1 MAEAR
6 TIPLSGRK
14 AQAARNDETIL
25 AAARAVFLADPGA
38 PVSAVAQAA
47 GVGMSALYRRY
58 PSKDHLIRRL
68 CTIGLQTYID
78 IAEDCVNDDGD
89 PWGAFARFMRRAVDA
104 HTNALTL
111 RLAGTFT
118 PDETLYAM
126 AEYAGTLNVAL
137 FERTAKAGVIRPDVT
152 VSDLGLIFEQ
162 IAAVAYGESPERTA
176 VLRQRSLALVLEG
189 LRADP
194 PTVDLPG
201 PGVTDDEFAAR
212 CAAARRPRP
221 RRCRPARGRGRQAGP

>member
-1 MAEAR
+1 MAAE
-6 TIPLSGRK
+6 TPTPLSGRR
-14 AQAARNDETIL
+14 AQAARNDEVIL
-25 AAARAVFLADPGA
+25 KAAREVFLADPGA

-58 PSKDHLIRRL
+58 PSKEDLVRRL

-78 IAEDCVNDDGD
+78 LAQACVDDEGD
-89 PWGAFARFMRRAVDA
+89 PWEAFATFMRRAVEA

-118 PDETLYAM
+118 PDQTLWEM
-126 AEYAGTLNVAL
+126 AEHAGKLNLAL
-137 FERTAKAGVIRPDVT
+137 FDRTMAAGVIRPDVT
-152 VSDLGLIFEQ
+152 VADLGLIFEQ
-162 IAAVAYGESPERTA
+162 LAATAYGANPERTA

-194 PTVDLPG
+194 PTIELPG
-201 PGVTDDEFAAR
+201 PGVTDEEFDAR
-212 CAAARRPRP
+212 WVPRT
-221 RRCRPARGRGRQAGP
+221 